1 MVVLLDEDEDACRRC
16 LCLPWRLLR
25 RRLLFRWLRSSP
37 LESSL
42 LESDDSPSE
51 GSDEHSEDSEL
62 DELDSESEGD
72 SDGSLG
78 FRDQPMFLS
87 AAPR

>member
-1 MVVLLDEDEDACRRC
+1 MVVLLDEDEDACRRR
-16 LCLPWRLLR
+16 LCLPWRLSR
-25 RRLLFRWLRSSP
+25 RHLLFRWLCSNS
-37 LESSL
+37 LESSS

-51 GSDEHSEDSEL
+51 GLDERSENSEL

-72 SDGSLG
+72 SDGCLG